1 VSNLKTQKAE
11 RKIAGIKK
19 IGLSPE
25 FFIIIRYKYAAKLE
39 YPIIGEIQSDHHTLT
54 GDATI
59 NIVVAIAT
67 KAPTP
72 ISRKKSGRKIKTS
85 KTGVHQ
91 ARANS

>member
-1 VSNLKTQKAE
+1 M
-11 RKIAGIKK
+11 AGIKK
-19 IGLSPE
+19 IGLIPD

-39 YPIIGEIQSDHHTLT
+39 YPIIGEIHSDHHAFT
-54 GDATI
+54 GDVTI
-59 NIVVAIAT
+59 NVVAAIAT

-72 ISRKKSGRKIKTS
+72 ISRKKSGRKIKAS